1 MPLDERINITM
12 LKHII
17 HIVNKDWAVFAYL
30 KSAPGY
36 SILRVGRE
44 HFLGKGRVMVLEE
57 QKNRNWAMGCHLA
70 ALALYIGIPFGNI
83 FGPLI
88 IWLIKKD
95 EIPLVDE
102 QGKESLNFQISLILY
117 GVAMV
122 ILIALFSFTI
132 VLIPGCSSGHI
143 TYGYRSGQPGLDY
156 LCCLKGQQWRVI

>member
-1 MPLDERINITM
+1 
-12 LKHII
+12 
-17 HIVNKDWAVFAYL
+17 
-30 KSAPGY
+30 
-36 SILRVGRE
+36 
-44 HFLGKGRVMVLEE
+44 MVLEE

-132 VLIPGCSSGHI
+132 VLIPLAAVLAI
-143 TYGYRSGQPGLDY
+143 LLMAIGLVNLVLIIY
-156 LCCLKGQQWRVI
+156 AALKASNGESFSYPLAIKFFK

>member
-1 MPLDERINITM
+1 MIITFPTTRLLYTKGRTGNI
-12 LKHII
+12 
-17 HIVNKDWAVFAYL
+17 
-30 KSAPGY
+30 
-36 SILRVGRE
+36 
-44 HFLGKGRVMVLEE
+44 FLARGRVMVLEE

-132 VLIPGCSSGHI
+132 VLIPLAAVLAI
-143 TYGYRSGQPGLDY
+143 LLMAIGLVNLVLIIY
-156 LCCLKGQQWRVI
+156 AALKVSNGESFSYPLAIKFFK

>member
-1 MPLDERINITM
+1 
-12 LKHII
+12 
-17 HIVNKDWAVFAYL
+17 
-30 KSAPGY
+30 
-36 SILRVGRE
+36 
-44 HFLGKGRVMVLEE
+44 MVLED

-132 VLIPGCSSGHI
+132 VLIPLAAVLAI
-143 TYGYRSGQPGLDY
+143 LLMAIGLVNLVLIIY
-156 LCCLKGQQWRVI
+156 AALKVSNGESFSYPLAIKFFK

>member
-1 MPLDERINITM
+1 
-12 LKHII
+12 
-17 HIVNKDWAVFAYL
+17 
-30 KSAPGY
+30 
-36 SILRVGRE
+36 
-44 HFLGKGRVMVLEE
+44 MVLEE

-132 VLIPGCSSGHI
+132 VLIPLAAVLAI
-143 TYGYRSGQPGLDY
+143 LLMAIGLVNLVLIIY
-156 LCCLKGQQWRVI
+156 AALKVSNGESFSYPLAIKFFK

>member
-1 MPLDERINITM
+1 
-12 LKHII
+12 
-17 HIVNKDWAVFAYL
+17 
-30 KSAPGY
+30 
-36 SILRVGRE
+36 
-44 HFLGKGRVMVLEE
+44 
-57 QKNRNWAMGCHLA
+57 MGCHLA

-132 VLIPGCSSGHI
+132 VLIPLAAVLAI
-143 TYGYRSGQPGLDY
+143 LLMAIGLVNLVLIIY
-156 LCCLKGQQWRVI
+156 AALKVSNGESFSYPLAIKFFK